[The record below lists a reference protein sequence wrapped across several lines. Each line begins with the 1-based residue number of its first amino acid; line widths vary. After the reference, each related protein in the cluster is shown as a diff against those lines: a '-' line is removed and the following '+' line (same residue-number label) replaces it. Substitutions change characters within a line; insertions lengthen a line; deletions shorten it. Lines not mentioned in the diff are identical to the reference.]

1 MNGWRT
7 DFGWIGGR
15 LPDATPLPEHI
26 SAHPAGLKSLMKAWF
41 EAYSMMF
48 ERHPVAAA
56 TALAYGFVIIHPF
69 SDGNGRIHRFIL
81 HQLGNEEG

>member
-7 DFGWIGGR
+7 DFGWIGR

-26 SAHPAGLKSLMKAWF
+26 SAHPAGLKSLMKAWL

-69 SDGNGRIHRFIL
+69 LAMPTDSIRGL
-81 HQLGNEEG
+81 